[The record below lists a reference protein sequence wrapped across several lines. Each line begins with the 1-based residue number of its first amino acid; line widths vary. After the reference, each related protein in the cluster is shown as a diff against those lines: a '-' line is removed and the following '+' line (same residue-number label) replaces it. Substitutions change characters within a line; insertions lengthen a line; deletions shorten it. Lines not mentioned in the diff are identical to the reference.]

1 MAPTAIAAIFTAIAL
16 SIAASCP
23 AVAETHDTPTVSDT
37 QGFPGVIPAAPGNP
51 NTGYRLQRV
60 VRVLGDHL
68 DEEISR
74 LEMHAHQLHYD
85 DEPNPFPPAYADFI
99 TTLGRYVET
108 AELFRRLDEAA
119 RFEGPLA
126 TVIGDSIDAKST
138 LGQHTIVVQVHQDEV
153 EIPSV
158 FLRTPD
164 DTFEIVAD
172 DCTDRL
178 LMRRHS
184 CPITVGWQL
193 RAARTVGDTVG
204 HLVIA
209 VRNPVTAV
217 PAGGHRTIALTLTPY
232 GRTDRERPNDLVDDA

>member
-1 MAPTAIAAIFTAIAL
+1 MAPTAIAAILTAIAL
-16 SIAASCP
+16 SIAANSP
-23 AVAETHDTPTVSDT
+23 AAAETHDTPAASDT
-37 QGFPGVIPAAPGNP
+37 QGFPGVIPAAPHNP
-51 NTGYRLQRV
+51 DTGYRLQRV
-60 VRVLGDHL
+60 VRILGNHL

-74 LEMHAHQLHYD
+74 LEMHADQLHYD

-99 TTLGRYVET
+99 TTLGRHVET

-126 TVIGDSIDAKST
+126 SVIGGPIDAKTT
-138 LGQHTIVVQVHQDEV
+138 LGQHTIVLQVHQDDV
-153 EIPSV
+153 EIPAV

-178 LMRRHS
+178 MMRRHS

-193 RAARTVGDTVG
+193 RAARTAGDTVG

-209 VRNPVTAV
+209 ARNPVTAV
-217 PAGGHRTIALTLTPY
+217 QQAITVLLRSH
-232 GRTDRERPNDLVDDA
+232 